1 MEATLG
7 MIDATHIRTYAAT
20 VQIDPGIVEKDYVLT
35 KALSAIAQ
43 SEVFQNYF
51 LFKGGTALK
60 KCFYPNW
67 RFSEDFDFTVTK
79 ALSRAEIKDIFNT
92 TAETAGRLFG
102 LGMRVIEYSQYPK
115 AGSPIL
121 TAQLKLG
128 YDGPLRKSSG
138 QKNNIRVDI
147 SFDEVV
153 VDQPETKQLIHI
165 YPDDIDTTIRL
176 YSLEEILAEKLR
188 SILQRGKSR
197 DYYDVY
203 LLLKEH
209 ANDFSHSQAYDIL
222 LKKCEHK
229 KMPKP
234 TLEDFFVPERT
245 EEAAKFWERG
255 LAHQVTNL
263 PPVNSV
269 IDSLRNLITLVVH
282 KEIH

>member
-20 VQIDPGIVEKDYVLT
+20 VEIDPGIVEKDYVLT

-43 SEVFQNYF
+43 SEVFQKYF

-67 RFSEDFDFTVTK
+67 RFSEDFDFTVTE
-79 ALSRAEIKDIFNT
+79 ALSRAEIKDIFNIT
-92 TAETAGRLFG
+92 VETVGKLFG
-102 LGMRVIEYSQYPK
+102 LGMRIIEYSQYPK
-115 AGSPIL
+115 IGGPIL

-138 QKNNIRVDI
+138 QKNNIRVDL
-147 SFDEVV
+147 SFDELVIARPV
-153 VDQPETKQLIHI
+153 TKQMLKV
-165 YPDDIDTTIRL
+165 YPEDIDTTL
-176 YSLEEILAEKLR
+176 PVYSLEEILAEKLR

-203 LLLKEH
+203 LLLRDH
-209 ANDFSHSQAYDIL
+209 AKDFSHSQAFDIL

-234 TLEDFFVPERT
+234 TLENFFIPERT
-245 EEAAKFWERG
+245 EEASRYWERG
-255 LAHQVTNL
+255 LAHQVNDL
-263 PPVNSV
+263 PSFDDV
-269 IDSLRNLITLVVH
+269 INELRALTTKVF
-282 KEIH
+282 KA

>member
-1 MEATLG
+1 

-43 SEVFQNYF
+43 SEVFQKYF

-79 ALSRAEIKDIFNT
+79 ALSRAEIKDIFNIT
-92 TAETAGRLFG
+92 VETVGRLFG

-115 AGSPIL
+115 TGSPIV
-121 TAQLKLG
+121 TAQLKFG

-153 VDQPETKQLIHI
+153 VAKPVTMQMLKV
-165 YPDDIDTTIRL
+165 YPDDIDTAL
-176 YSLEEILAEKLR
+176 SVYSLEEILAEKLR

-209 ANDFSHSQAYDIL
+209 ANDVSHSQAYDIL

-234 TLEDFFVPERT
+234 TLEDFFIPERT
-245 EEAAKFWERG
+245 EEASRYWERG
-255 LAHQVTNL
+255 LAHQVDKL
-263 PPVNSV
+263 PAFEKT
-269 IDSLRNLITLVVH
+269 IEELKQLLESLI
-282 KEIH
+282 